1 MAEFESK
8 IFALAVEPHPNADL
22 IELAVVGG
30 YRAVVRKGE
39 FANGDLAA
47 YIPEGAICPEWLI
60 TELGLEGRLAGSKKN
75 RVKAVRL
82 RGVLSQG
89 LVYPATG
96 SRLRGRALSVGDDVT
111 ALLELVKYE
120 PPVPT
125 TMSGMLK
132 NASGKTLRY
141 EIENVKKH
149 PDVLQP
155 GEPVAITEKL
165 HGTWCC
171 LGRRAGDPD
180 DPWIVSS
187 KGLAASGLAFKL
199 GEDENLRNLYVRA
212 WRRYRD
218 AVQAINEAAVAAGLA
233 AAGEPFYLLGEI
245 YGRGVQDLHYG
256 LKAPELA
263 LFDAYIGEP
272 GRGRW
277 LNPSEL
283 SAVAAE
289 HMPVVP
295 AIFEGPYSID
305 VLEAATEGET
315 TVPAG
320 RHMREGCVIRP
331 LVEREDMTLGRV
343 VLKSVSD
350 DYLTRKGGTEYT

>member
-8 IFALAVEPHPNADL
+8 ILALTVEPHPNADR
-22 IELAVVGG
+22 IELAVIGG

-60 TELGLEGRLAGSKKN
+60 AELGLEGRLAGSKKN

-96 SRLRGRALSVGDDVT
+96 SRLQGLTLSVGEDVT
-111 ALLELVKYE
+111 EILELVKYE

-132 NASGKTLRY
+132 NAFGKTLRY
-141 EIENVKKH
+141 EIENIKKH
-149 PDVLQP
+149 PDVLRD
-155 GEPVAITEKL
+155 GEPVVITEKL

-187 KGLAASGLAFKL
+187 KGLSASGTAFKL
-199 GEDENLRNLYVRA
+199 DEEENLRNLYVRT
-212 WRRYRD
+212 WHRYRD
-218 AVQAINEAAVAAGLA
+218 TVQAINDAAVAEGLA
-233 AAGEPFYLLGEI
+233 AKGEPFYLLGEI
-245 YGRGVQDLHYG
+245 YGPGVQDLHYG
-256 LKAPELA
+256 LRKSELA

-272 GRGRW
+272 GRGQW

-283 SAVAAE
+283 ATVAE
-289 HMPVVP
+289 DRMPVVP
-295 AIFEGPYSID
+295 AIFKGPYSDD
-305 VLEAATEGET
+305 VLESATEGET
-315 TVPAG
+315 TVPTG

-331 LVEREDMTLGRV
+331 LVERENMTLGRV
-343 VLKSVSD
+343 VLKSVSG